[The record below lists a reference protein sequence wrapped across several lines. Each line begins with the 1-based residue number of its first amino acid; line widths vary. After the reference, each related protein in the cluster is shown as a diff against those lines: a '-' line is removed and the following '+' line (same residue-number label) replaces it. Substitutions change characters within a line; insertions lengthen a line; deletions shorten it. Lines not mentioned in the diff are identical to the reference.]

1 MIDPAGTAPPS
12 KEHGVSANSKSS
24 HIVAGAFGN
33 ILEWYDFA
41 VFGFL
46 APVIADQF
54 FPAHDSLA
62 GLIRVYGV
70 FAAGYL
76 MRPLGG
82 MIFGHIGDRVGRKRA
97 LELSILMMALPTFL
111 VGVLPTYAQI
121 GTWAALLLIG
131 LRLVQGVSIG
141 GELIGSI
148 SYIVEMAPPG
158 KRGFHGSWTL
168 FTATGGI
175 LLGSLLVMV
184 LRNALGDE
192 AMAAWAWRVPFLLG
206 IAIAGAGLWLR
217 MGLPESDVF
226 EASSN
231 QATRQSPVVE
241 ALREA
246 RGAIAHLSVLLCLFA
261 AGFYILFVWMPTY
274 YTDILEPP
282 VPHAYAVNSLAM
294 VALLTAIPV
303 AGALS
308 DRFGRRRV
316 LLTGM
321 ILTGFLSY
329 PLFLLIDTGVAAYA
343 LAAQVIF
350 AVVIALNQGPI
361 PAYMAEMFP
370 TRIRSSAIGIAY
382 NVTVGVL
389 GGTAPL
395 VSTWLI
401 SETGNMAA
409 PAFYL
414 IGLALVS
421 ATALLLLRVKQGE
434 PLS

>member
-1 MIDPAGTAPPS
+1 MSTND
-12 KEHGVSANSKSS
+12 KSS

-121 GTWAALLLIG
+121 GTWAALLLIL
-131 LRLVQGVSIG
+131 LRLIQGVSIG

-148 SYIVEMAPPG
+148 SYIVEMAPPK
-158 KRGFHGSWTL
+158 KRGLHGSWTL

-175 LLGSLLVMV
+175 LVGSLLVTI
-184 LRNALGDE
+184 LRNTLGDE
-192 AMAAWAWRVPFLLG
+192 AMADWAWRVPFLLG

-226 EASSN
+226 EARSDPG
-231 QATRQSPVVE
+231 TKQSPVVE

-246 RGAIAHLSVLLCLFA
+246 SGPIAHLCVLLCLFA

-274 YTDILEPP
+274 YADILEPP
-282 VPHAYAVNSLAM
+282 VPHAYAINSLAM
-294 VALLTAIPV
+294 VALLAVIPV

-321 ILTGFLSY
+321 VLTQSVYLPADVRLTKG
-329 PLFLLIDTGVAAYA
+329 
-343 LAAQVIF
+343 
-350 AVVIALNQGPI
+350 GP
-361 PAYMAEMFP
+361 
-370 TRIRSSAIGIAY
+370 
-382 NVTVGVL
+382 
-389 GGTAPL
+389 GG
-395 VSTWLI
+395 
-401 SETGNMAA
+401 GGGKGY
-409 PAFYL
+409 F
-414 IGLALVS
+414 
-421 ATALLLLRVKQGE
+421 
-434 PLS
+434 